1 FVSPWAEN
9 GTLTEYLEHREQLDL
24 ERRLALVCCH
34 ILHSQKVVHGDLS
47 GSNVL
52 ISGDGRACLSDFG
65 LSTTSQEVSDAS
77 QTPSFPVNIRWVAPE
92 LLLEQE
98 EGTPTSCFPS
108 QETDIY
114 SFGSI
119 MFQVLTGKFPFHDI
133 RRVAQIVLLVSR
145 GQRPQRELGWDGEVI
160 PDVLWDF
167 MERCWQSPSERP
179 SSGEVVQFI
188 ESVS

>member
-1 FVSPWAEN
+1 RELNIWARLKHHNILPLYGVTDGFGPFPAFVSLWAEN

-24 ERRLALVCCH
+24 ERRLALLADVSAGICY
-34 ILHSQKVVHGDLS
+34 LHSQKVVHGDLS

-119 MFQVLTGKFPFHDI
+119 MFQVLTGKLPFHGI

-145 GQRPQRELGWDGEVI
+145 GQRPQR
-160 PDVLWDF
+160 
-167 MERCWQSPSERP
+167 
-179 SSGEVVQFI
+179 
-188 ESVS
+188 